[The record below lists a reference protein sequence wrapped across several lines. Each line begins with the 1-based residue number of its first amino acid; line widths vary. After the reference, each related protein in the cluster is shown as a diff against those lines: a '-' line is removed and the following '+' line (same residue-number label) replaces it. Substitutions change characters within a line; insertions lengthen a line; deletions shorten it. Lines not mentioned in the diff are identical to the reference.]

1 MNNQTATHSPE
12 VKREGTMR
20 RNVRIRPEEIPHL
33 SPKPRGIPVGVH
45 IFAPADSSRETKGNK
60 A

>member
-1 MNNQTATHSPE
+1 MNNQTAAHSPE

-20 RNVRIRPEEIPHL
+20 RNIRIRPEEIPHL
-33 SPKPRGIPVGVH
+33 PPKPRGIPVGVS
-45 IFAPADSSRETKGNK
+45 PAKSSSSRKAKGNK